1 MMSANNKSL
10 LGSNYVDTNHS
21 IRHKLSSPA
30 PLPPPPPPTPLA
42 PLTIIVCFTDGSA
55 LFQKDGMSDKSPLQ
69 MLAQTCSQIGA
80 DPGDYQILNRKY
92 FPNSSTFILNIFTP
106 FIFRS

>member
-1 MMSANNKSL
+1 MMSANYKSL

-21 IRHKLSSPA
+21 IRHKLSSPP
-30 PLPPPPPPTPLA
+30 PLPPPPPQA
-42 PLTIIVCFTDGSA
+42 PLTIIVCFTDGST